1 MYKFFNILLSVIGLR
16 YPISIN
22 TDTYFLKTP
31 SEILR
36 SRWRLGL
43 YWTYSFLIFCCIMV
57 EPIFLTILAIQ
68 ERNVIY
74 ISNIAFLLIPPIS
87 QLIIINYFRSKSF
100 DKIYYEVSLLRDTN
114 HLIKN
119 EIILSTL
126 ILVPSILSII
136 ISAIFKFSTHNDNSL
151 FSHFIDIDET
161 RVVFLYIWQFMNWI
175 YSRTITFLIF
185 IIFFYVF
192 FKHVNDIKTFSTVLD
207 NHDIWSSDHTIVSEF
222 IHAIIRLRYE
232 LNESV
237 DKLSNVY
244 ICATIL
250 GAIGIGN
257 VISNLKIDSFTLMS
271 SVIFALGQ
279 LIFLYMIYLINK
291 RQGVLDSIIM
301 DPDFSVK
308 YLYRRY
314 RSIDSNLTNKSP
326 VLYKNIR
333 QFSEVQD
340 LSVTSVGRLLKT
352 FSEHRNTKVIPLGNL
367 GDMVNDAS
375 PIAPPTHTNR
385 GGKRK
390 KKIKVINDIDEGYE
404 DAEKA
409 SPLTK
414 DIIKTI
420 NNIDN
425 YNGSSIDFIILH
437 TLISESW
444 TTSFSLLGMQFDSSD
459 SIQKALLITG
469 TIATIS
475 GYLTQLQVAI

>member
-1 MYKFFNILLSVIGLR
+1 
-16 YPISIN
+16 
-22 TDTYFLKTP
+22 
-31 SEILR
+31 
-36 SRWRLGL
+36 
-43 YWTYSFLIFCCIMV
+43 
-57 EPIFLTILAIQ
+57 
-68 ERNVIY
+68 
-74 ISNIAFLLIPPIS
+74 
-87 QLIIINYFRSKSF
+87 
-100 DKIYYEVSLLRDTN
+100 
-114 HLIKN
+114 
-119 EIILSTL
+119 
-126 ILVPSILSII
+126 
-136 ISAIFKFSTHNDNSL
+136 
-151 FSHFIDIDET
+151 
-161 RVVFLYIWQFMNWI
+161 
-175 YSRTITFLIF
+175 
-185 IIFFYVF
+185 
-192 FKHVNDIKTFSTVLD
+192 
-207 NHDIWSSDHTIVSEF
+207 
-222 IHAIIRLRYE
+222 

-257 VISNLKIDSFTLMS
+257 ASSNLKIDSFTLMS
-271 SVIFALGQ
+271 SVIFGIGQ

-291 RQGVLDSIIM
+291 RQGDLDNIIM

-352 FSEHRNTKVIPLGNL
+352 FSEHRNANTKVIPLGNL
-367 GDMVNDAS
+367 GDMVQDAS
-375 PIAPPTHTNR
+375 PIDR
-385 GGKRK
+385 GGRRK
-390 KKIKVINDIDEGYE
+390 KKAKIKVINDIDEGYE

-475 GYLTQLQVAI
+475 GYLTQLQVVI